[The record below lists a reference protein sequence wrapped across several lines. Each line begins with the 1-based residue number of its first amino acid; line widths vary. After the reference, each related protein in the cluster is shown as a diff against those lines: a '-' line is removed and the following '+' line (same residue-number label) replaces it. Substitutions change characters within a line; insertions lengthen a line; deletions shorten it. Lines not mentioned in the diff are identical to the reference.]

1 MVYLHSSIGPGS
13 GKILVLIQQH
23 VQKYRF
29 LMLPGFDA
37 WRIQRQ
43 RFKSVLAQIYNQL
56 EFASRHRVK
65 LFFIEDDSQV
75 H

>member
-1 MVYLHSSIGPGS
+1 
-13 GKILVLIQQH
+13 
-23 VQKYRF
+23 
-29 LMLPGFDA
+29 MLPGFDA
-37 WRIQRQ
+37 WRIHRQ